1 MQNFEFILHRGQLWL
16 FCNNKSWFTDIII
29 SEDDNY
35 LFLSGRKWKHVGGY
49 ESRWQTQSSS
59 WQKTKKLGD
68 YVILKKKWSERIRDE
83 SNTDRYEDEY
93 ISSEELASLRQWSH
107 QQCTWENCKCTKQ
120 NLFFRHRIIKQK
132 YHWQISAKKRF
143 SGGPVNWYSGMRSK
157 LWHKTHI

>member
-59 WQKTKKLGD
+59 WQKTKKFGD
-68 YVILKKKWSERIRDE
+68 YVILKKKMIGENQRRIKHRSLWGWIYQFRRTSKSEAVI
-83 SNTDRYEDEY
+83 
-93 ISSEELASLRQWSH
+93 H

>member
-83 SNTDRYEDEY
+83 SNTDRYEDD
-93 ISSEELASLRQWSH
+93 ISV
-107 QQCTWENCKCTKQ
+107 
-120 NLFFRHRIIKQK
+120 QK
-132 YHWQISAKKRF
+132 
-143 SGGPVNWYSGMRSK
+143 N
-157 LWHKTHI
+157 